1 MPRVVTNLR
10 GRFALAN
17 ARARLTGL
25 TFQVPGASVNLNG
38 TYGIASGAMDFHG
51 TLTMQAS
58 VSDAVGGFKS
68 IFIKPFNRLF
78 RGKHAGAV
86 VPIKITGTR
95 DAPKFGL
102 EVGRIFKKDKK

>member
-1 MPRVVTNLR
+1 
-10 GRFALAN
+10 
-17 ARARLTGL
+17 
-25 TFQVPGASVNLNG
+25 
-38 TYGIASGAMDFHG
+38 
-51 TLTMQAS
+51 
-58 VSDAVGGFKS
+58 
-68 IFIKPFNRLF
+68 LF